1 MHAVLEEKTNE
12 KKMFFFPKL
21 DVGLK
26 KKRGRDFLVFIYKN
40 IIVIFFIFYRNIN
53 TFAKPYRNLIV
64 LKF

>member
-40 IIVIFFIFYRNIN
+40 IITVYLSFFIYFIG
-53 TFAKPYRNLIV
+53 TSTLLQNLI
-64 LKF
+64 KF